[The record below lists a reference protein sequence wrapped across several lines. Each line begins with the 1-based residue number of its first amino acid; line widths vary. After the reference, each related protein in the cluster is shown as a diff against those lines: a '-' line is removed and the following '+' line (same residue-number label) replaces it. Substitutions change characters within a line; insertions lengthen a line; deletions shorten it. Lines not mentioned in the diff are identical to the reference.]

1 MGKFSKG
8 SKYCF
13 VTEVPLLTLASCKG
27 GLWMKYAPADWDCT
41 SSVKPW
47 TRWNSRAMVPRTGCA
62 SSSIWR
68 RETAFSEGEDTV
80 HISTRHNDK
89 ATIFDLSGDIDFAN
103 SPVVRDSVLREIRE
117 CHTPLV
123 VVNLSQVRYM
133 DSSGVASL
141 LEGLKASRDLGSR
154 FILVGLSTSTR
165 DVLQLS
171 RLIKVFEVY
180 DNEEQ
185 AMAS

>member
-1 MGKFSKG
+1 MQ
-8 SKYCF
+8 
-13 VTEVPLLTLASCKG
+13 
-27 GLWMKYAPADWDCT
+27 
-41 SSVKPW
+41 
-47 TRWNSRAMVPRTGCA
+47 
-62 SSSIWR
+62 
-68 RETAFSEGEDTV
+68 
-80 HISTRHNDK
+80 ISTRRKDK

-103 SPVVRDSVLREIRE
+103 SPKVRDSVLREIRE

-141 LEGLKASRDLGSR
+141 VEGLKASRDLGSR
-154 FILVGLSTSTR
+154 FILVELSTSTR

-171 RLIKVFEVY
+171 RLIKVFEIY